1 MANIIHQIS
10 LPPSLPLSHSH
21 THTRTNQT
29 PHRHRSSIPRGYSH
43 CPPPSESPI
52 SITTM
57 DPRIGEGGGGRRGK
71 ASGPRT
77 RRQPLWVGGRQQG
90 RIRPHAPS
98 RSLHLILAV
107 LVAAMMTGFSCL
119 GGGGGGSS
127 MICHGFTPTTTTRQY
142 NNDDNHNRIGAKLA
156 PFGLVGS
163 TTQLSLSPLS
173 STSSSRWTTHHW
185 GSYNPRWSAIGTRTT
200 TTSTALQLAQKSDD
214 QDSKEYMAVLSAFKM
229 YKAAYGDLKVPQRFV
244 VPSMKPWPKPAWGLR
259 LGKVV
264 MHMRSTG
271 KYTNNH
277 PERKKELDDL
287 GFVWQVRPEAAPK
300 QVTLTQ
306 VYTALDTYQR
316 LNGGSTNVP
325 LNFVVPNAPEWP
337 ESVRELPLG
346 KSLVSL
352 SKQLDKKANQKWK
365 DRFAD
370 LGWPEDTVTTTTP
383 ERTSPATARPATAA
397 PVGESP
403 SPPTPPPISIPKD
416 LSANEERFQRVY
428 IGLQTYKDIY
438 GDLLVPQPFTV
449 PNGDPQWPKDTWGLR
464 LGARVNAIRSQGTF
478 VNGNPE
484 RRQMLDDLGFVWS
497 PPKANRAD
505 RKKPVAETGKA
516 KNAEAP
522 EDTSSD
528 ENFSDLFGAEFGFMN
543 NMGDGDKGDAADTKP
558 SWAFEGGGDLQ
569 DLAKPPPDENKEDE
583 YLPPRTLQESLDE
596 AVERAKDVGIIEGL
610 TSSRRVI
617 KGKQEKNIPWFN
629 DDFGDDFVFE
639 DVVEAL
645 NIYKSF
651 YGDFSNL
658 TQAEDFVIPSRVEPS
673 GFLDDDD
680 DDDVLATFDIDASAR
695 AARAIAK
702 YEEEGDTARSKDLI
716 AAEIERLKK
725 EVGLLT
731 EEEPEIEEYVPK
743 LDDKKGE
750 WPEHLTG
757 MKLGNIA
764 ARIRDG
770 SLEVKHLPERKKQLD
785 KIKFDWGDE
794 QKFIDVPFE
803 KAMCAMYAYYMIRGD
818 MFVYEDFVMPDEDP
832 WPQVLAGYEIGKA
845 VKRLRELQNF
855 LEAYHPEK
863 VSLLRMI
870 DFVWFPTTAL
880 PIDPDEPEMDDELL
894 RLSALGHPDYA
905 KMIDIP
911 MGLPDRI
918 IADGPFY
925 ESDNPK
931 HWWRIW
937 HNWDYV
943 KDYWYQQGR
952 RDNAFVLRNMGYPKM
967 GDEHEAKYGPGLF
980 KQIEGT
986 LSTIEAGLDGK
997 TVEEKKE
1004 ILSKLSYYRQ
1014 EMLGC
1019 TDVHPE
1025 ERDKLL
1031 DQFDENMREIMK
1043 DSNIDFVMGES
1054 DDDETDDEDADDESY
1069 EYEEYEYEEE
1079 DGDGVYD
1086 DDDDGEEVEEFDV
1099 DDELGL
1105 DSR

>member
-1 MANIIHQIS
+1 MIARHPSHRNGLTSCSNTPSTIS
-10 LPPSLPLSHSH
+10 S
-21 THTRTNQT
+21 TTT
-29 PHRHRSSIPRGYSH
+29 SSS
-43 CPPPSESPI
+43 S
-52 SITTM
+52 TM
-57 DPRIGEGGGGRRGK
+57 DPRIGDGPRRGVT
-71 ASGPRT
+71 ST
-77 RRQPLWVGGRQQG
+77 RRQPMAC
-90 RIRPHAPS
+90 RPHSRAPPS
-98 RSLHLILAV
+98 PLHLLAV
-107 LVAAMMTGFSCL
+107 VVVLGCSCFSS
-119 GGGGGGSS
+119 SS
-127 MICHGFTPTTTTRQY
+127 MTCQAFTPTSRY
-142 NNDDNHNRIGAKLA
+142 NNNNNNNNRDRIIAASVPL
-156 PFGLVGS
+156 FGPVGTTS
-163 TTQLSLSPLS
+163 TTQLSLLPSSSRSSSSP
-173 STSSSRWTTHHW
+173 SSSRWTTTRPLLGRIH
-185 GSYNPRWSAIGTRTT
+185 NPGRSTTRT

-214 QDSKEYMAVLSAFKM
+214 QDAREYKAVLTAFKL
-229 YKAAYGDLKVPQRFV
+229 YKAAYGDLKIPQRFV
-244 VPSMKPWPKPAWGLR
+244 VPSMKPWPKPAWGMR
-259 LGKVV
+259 LGKIV

-271 KYTNNH
+271 KYTDNH
-277 PERKKELDDL
+277 PERKQELDDL
-287 GFVWQVRPEAAPK
+287 GFLWQVRPAAAPK

-316 LNGGSTNVP
+316 LNGGSTAVP

-352 SKQLDKKANQKWK
+352 SKQLDKKADQKWK
-365 DRFAD
+365 DRFAT
-370 LGWPEDTVTTTTP
+370 LGWPEGTAVTGSSGTN
-383 ERTSPATARPATAA
+383 ELPAAVAPFREEAPPAPA
-397 PVGESP
+397 PVP
-403 SPPTPPPISIPKD
+403 SAAAAAADAPKN
-416 LSANEERFQRVY
+416 LSANEERFWRVY
-428 IGLQTYKDIY
+428 VGLETYKAIY

-449 PNGDPQWPKDTWGLR
+449 PDKDPQWPEDTWGLR

-478 VNGNPE
+478 INGNPE

-497 PPKANRAD
+497 PPKANRSE
-505 RKKPVAETGKA
+505 RKKTAAENVTTK
-516 KNAEAP
+516 KAEAS
-522 EDTSSD
+522 EDASSD
-528 ENFSDLFGAEFGFMN
+528 DNFSDLFGAEFGFMN
-543 NMGDGDKGDAADTKP
+543 NMGGGDKGDAAAAKP

-569 DLAKPPPDENKEDE
+569 DLAKQPPEENKEDE
-583 YLPPRTLQESLDE
+583 YLPARSLQESLDE

-645 NIYKSF
+645 TVYKSF

-658 TQAEDFVIPSRVEPS
+658 TQAEDFVIPSRVEPT

-680 DDDVLATFDIDASAR
+680 DDALATFDIDASAR

-702 YEEEGDTARSKDLI
+702 YEEEGDTDRSKDLI

-731 EEEPEIEEYVPK
+731 EEESETKEEVPK

-757 MKLGNIA
+757 MKLGNIV

-770 SLEVKHLPERKKQLD
+770 SLEVKHIPERKKQLD
-785 KIKFDWGDE
+785 KIKFDWGDDL
-794 QKFIDVPFE
+794 KFVDVPFE

-818 MFVYEDFVMPDEDP
+818 LFVYEDFVMPDEDP
-832 WPQVLAGYEIGKA
+832 WPQALAGYEIGKA

-855 LEAYHPEK
+855 LEAFHPEK

-980 KQIEGT
+980 KLIEGT
-986 LSTIEAGLDGK
+986 LSTIEAGIDGK

-1014 EMLGC
+1014 EMLDC

-1031 DQFDENMREIMK
+1031 DQFDEHMREIMK
-1043 DSNIDFVMGES
+1043 DSNIDFVIGE
-1054 DDDETDDEDADDESY
+1054 DDVYEEAEEDDAEEEDY
-1069 EYEEYEYEEE
+1069 EYEDYEYEEE
-1079 DGDGVYD
+1079 EGEEEGEE
-1086 DDDDGEEVEEFDV
+1086 EEVEEFDV
-1099 DDELGL
+1099 EDELGL